1 MPFSRGATG
10 LSHMPL
16 CFELVLRVT
25 VEPVAGESGLSGVHW
40 TSESFEMV
48 HDPGVPLECQVET
61 ASF

>member
-1 MPFSRGATG
+1 
-10 LSHMPL
+10 MPL